1 MPGGFNGTQ
10 QIIDLP
16 ASTAAFI
23 AILATGPVRKLEVEE
38 SPLTSAGA
46 ANTLVGLIEYKIPN
60 DGSAGGFTT
69 VFEAIGAN
77 DETSEGQIVPA
88 AFELSDSAGF
98 HGPLGSILG
107 NGSSFLIGVG
117 ATPATTL
124 CMIRSGG
131 AATSVR
137 VRQTY

>member
-10 QIIDLP
+10 KIIDLP
-16 ASTAAFI
+16 ASTGAFI

-38 SPLTSAGA
+38 SPVTSAGA

-60 DGSAGGFTT
+60 DGSVGFTT